1 MYARPPPCRTQF
13 SHVKVLH
20 SPRLFPLKELTACW
34 GQGGRVQNPSVLIRE
49 TFSREKISVPP
60 DRSINYGQSSLPI
73 ILSMLWCQES
83 SGPHPSLQTSQN
95 GQQAPPVLTF
105 PQWCSWMT
113 NFSGGRGGPS
123 WGSLQPRTQPRL
135 SASSQ
140 HYHSIA
146 AVPRCLSSGPC
157 VFSKGHQANGVVML
171 RLWGY
176 PFKQLAPSKTFSL
189 EYCYIQTSSGLE
201 QTCSPFSEI
210 KHQ

>member
-1 MYARPPPCRTQF
+1 MSSTLGLCPSLLPLSVLFSCVLRTLLRPVLMYARPPPCRTQF

-113 NFSGGRGGPS
+113 NFSGGGEVPPEAPF
-123 WGSLQPRTQPRL
+123 SLAHSLISLPL
-135 SASSQ
+135 
-140 HYHSIA
+140 HSIII
-146 AVPRCLSSGPC
+146 P
-157 VFSKGHQANGVVML
+157 
-171 RLWGY
+171 
-176 PFKQLAPSKTFSL
+176 
-189 EYCYIQTSSGLE
+189 
-201 QTCSPFSEI
+201 
-210 KHQ
+210 